1 MPMFR
6 KDNSS
11 HKNEVHPKPLEQ
23 EDILSPFYFPPPEDQ
38 MRQKAV
44 AEMFNTSVQTI
55 ISWSDTGKI
64 PTFQLGKIPIYSRK
78 LLIYTAR
85 NNRSLLKS

>member
-1 MPMFR
+1 MPTFR

-11 HKNEVHPKPLEQ
+11 HKNEVTQKPLEQ
-23 EDILSPFYFPPPEDQ
+23 EDILSPFYFPPPADQ

-55 ISWSDTGKI
+55 ISWSDSGKI